1 MIFDRAKALIRGR
14 AGANDDADPAVVPLA
29 PERADRLPID
39 PDTGRP
45 LAPRAQP
52 GYYPGY
58 HTLSQQNFWDEA
70 TRRTVLDRVNTVPPF
85 RFFTPEEIPLLRAI
99 CARVLPQDDRD
110 AAHQIP
116 IAEQIDTRLHA
127 GRIDGYRYEDMPPD
141 GEAHRLGLR
150 GIDAIARHLH
160 GRPFLALGPLTQDLV
175 LQALHRG
182 EPPAGDEIWRRLP
195 VDRYWLLLV
204 GDVVN
209 AYYAHPYAWDEIG
222 FGGPA
227 YPRGYMRLDG
237 KPEPWEVEERRY
249 GWVPPPESVSG
260 EYRPL
265 GGTHPGRAQGT
276 SQGGSH

>member
-1 MIFDRAKALIRGR
+1 M
-14 AGANDDADPAVVPLA
+14 
-29 PERADRLPID
+29 ADRLPID
-39 PDTGRP
+39 PDTGHP
-45 LAPRAQP
+45 LIPRARP

-160 GRPFLALGPLTQDLV
+160 ERPFVALEPLTRDLV
-175 LQALHRG
+175 PQTLHRG
-182 EPPAGDEIWRRLP
+182 EPPAGDEIWRRPP
-195 VDRYWLLLV
+195 VDRHGLRVAKVTFNLRDNDKKLIAFGKEKVEAIMRAAGAAEVVQEARYAHLV
-204 GDVVN
+204 G
-209 AYYAHPYAWDEIG
+209 AARAG
-222 FGGPA
+222 
-227 YPRGYMRLDG
+227 
-237 KPEPWEVEERRY
+237 
-249 GWVPPPESVSG
+249 
-260 EYRPL
+260 
-265 GGTHPGRAQGT
+265 GRAWNVMQNGSGSGQLPSTRLT
-276 SQGGSH
+276 SMPAVAACRTTCRS